1 MELQQ
6 YNLFFLYQE
15 TFALTKRLFIQL
27 KRRPSTL
34 VSGILQPIIWLFL
47 FGALFSKAPEGF
59 LPGVDSY
66 GNFLGAGLIVFTAF
80 SGALNSGLP
89 LMFDREFGFLNR
101 LLVAPLTS
109 RLSIV
114 LSSFFYITILS
125 FVQSIVIMIVS
136 YILGYGWPN
145 LYGLGIVFTTLI
157 LLVLFVTSISLC
169 LAFVLP
175 GHIELI
181 ALIFVINLPLLFA
194 STALAP
200 ISFMPNWLGWLASL
214 NPLTFAIEPIRTAY
228 TQTMDLELVALHAPY
243 GDLTCKSC
251 ISILFSLTVFSLII
265 IRPLLNRKLN

>member
-1 MELQQ
+1 MPKYLWQGKETLKKNQSNQCDKNFCLTNYNEYQKLLIMELQQ

-34 VSGILQPIIWLFL
+34 LAGILQPIIWLFL

-59 LPGVDSY
+59 LPGVNSY

-157 LLVLFVTSISLC
+157 LLVLFVTSISL
-169 LAFVLP
+169 L
-175 GHIELI
+175 
-181 ALIFVINLPLLFA
+181 
-194 STALAP
+194 
-200 ISFMPNWLGWLASL
+200 
-214 NPLTFAIEPIRTAY
+214 
-228 TQTMDLELVALHAPY
+228 
-243 GDLTCKSC
+243 
-251 ISILFSLTVFSLII
+251 SLIHI
-265 IRPLLNRKLN
+265 

>member
-1 MELQQ
+1 M
-6 YNLFFLYQE
+6 FFLYQE
-15 TFALTKRLFIQL
+15 SFALTKRLFIQL

-34 VSGILQPIIWLFL
+34 LAGILQPIIWLFL
-47 FGALFSKAPEGF
+47 FGALFSNAPEGF

-101 LLVAPLTS
+101 LLVAPLAS

-114 LSSFFYITILS
+114 LSSFIYITILS
-125 FVQSIVIMIVS
+125 FAQSIVIMIVS
-136 YILGYGWPN
+136 FLLGYGWPHFF
-145 LYGLGIVFTTLI
+145 GLGIVFTTLV
-157 LLVLFVTSISLC
+157 LLVLFVTSISLS

-200 ISFMPNWLGWLASL
+200 ISFMPNWLSWFAAL
-214 NPLTFAIEPIRTAY
+214 NPLTFAIEPIRIAY
-228 TQTMDLELVALHAPY
+228 TNNMNLDSVALHAPY
-243 GDLTCKSC
+243 GELTCMNC
-251 ISILFSLTVFSLII
+251 ISILFSLTVISLFF
-265 IRPLLNRKLN
+265 IRPLLNRKLNY

>member
-1 MELQQ
+1 MELKQ
-6 YNLFFLYQE
+6 YNFYFLYQE
-15 TFALTKRLFIQL
+15 TFALTNRLFIQL

-34 VSGILQPIIWLFL
+34 LAGILQPIIWLFL
-47 FGALFSKAPEGF
+47 FGALFSNAPKDF

-101 LLVAPLTS
+101 LLVAPLSS

-114 LSSFFYITILS
+114 LSSFLYITILS
-125 FVQSIVIMIVS
+125 FVQSIAIMMIS
-136 YILGYGWPN
+136 FFLGYGFPDF
-145 LYGLGIVFTTLI
+145 LGLGIVFITLI

-181 ALIFVINLPLLFA
+181 ALIFVVNLPLLFA

-200 ISFMPNWLGWLASL
+200 ISFMPAWLGWLASF
-214 NPLTFAIEPIRTAY
+214 NPLTFAIEPIRFAY
-228 TQTMDLELVALHAPY
+228 SSNINLDLVALNAPY
-243 GDLTCKSC
+243 GELTCRNC
-251 ISILFSLTVFSLII
+251 IMILFLLTIISLII
-265 IRPLLNRKLN
+265 IRPLLNKKLS

>member
-34 VSGILQPIIWLFL
+34 LAGILQPIIWLFL
-47 FGALFSKAPEGF
+47 FGA
-59 LPGVDSY
+59 
-66 GNFLGAGLIVFTAF
+66 
-80 SGALNSGLP
+80 

>member
-1 MELQQ
+1 MELKQ

-15 TFALTKRLFIQL
+15 TVALTKRLFIQL

-34 VSGILQPIIWLFL
+34 LAGILQPIIWLFL

-59 LPGVDSY
+59 LPGVESY

-89 LMFDREFGFLNR
+89 LMFDR
-101 LLVAPLTS
+101 LLVAPLAS

-136 YILGYGWPN
+136 FVLGYGWPDF
-145 LYGLGIVFTTLI
+145 YGLGIVFTTLI

-214 NPLTFAIEPIRTAY
+214 NPLTFAIEPIRIAY
-228 TQTMDLELVALHAPY
+228 TQTMNLDVVALHAPY